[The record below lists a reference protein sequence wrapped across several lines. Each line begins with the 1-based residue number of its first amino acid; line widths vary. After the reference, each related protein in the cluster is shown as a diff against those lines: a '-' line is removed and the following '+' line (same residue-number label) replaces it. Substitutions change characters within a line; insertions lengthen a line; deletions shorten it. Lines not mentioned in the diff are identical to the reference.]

1 MIELAEFKV
10 LQPFK
15 DIETGERYETGQVIK
30 MTVKRANEAI
40 KNLSKYDG
48 EFLERIDNKKEEEQ
62 LKTPEDKEQE
72 GDE

>member
-30 MTVKRANEAI
+30 MTVKRANKAI
-40 KNLSKYDG
+40 KNLKKWDG
-48 EFLERIDNKKEEEQ
+48 EFLERIEDNGQE
-62 LKTPEDKEQE
+62 EDK
-72 GDE
+72 

>member
-40 KNLSKYDG
+40 KNLKKWDG
-48 EFLERIDNKKEEEQ
+48 EFLERIEDNGQEEG
-62 LKTPEDKEQE
+62 K
-72 GDE
+72 

>member
-1 MIELAEFKV
+1 MPLYRV
-10 LQPFK
+10 LQPFR
-15 DIETGERYETGQVIK
+15 DIKTGEKYEVNQEIE
-30 MTVKRANEAI
+30 MTEKRAKEAI

-72 GDE
+72 EGE